1 MTSLR
6 EPHKDTEFEVA
17 RHVAAHAIAHLHMGQ
32 SFRSVGAHAAG
43 WWEVIEP
50 IWGTDQ
56 GTNARVALAG
66 PCLDLAVALVGSW
79 LETWRDDVASRPQG
93 YRHDMVDAAGSITDA
108 VAWALAFC
116 RANLELI
123 DELAWALTKMHA
135 PVDYALIS
143 ARFSGRSAD
152 VDPATLNVAERD
164 LVGHGRALARIDEAV
179 ADYLDAERAETGLH
193 ESVRVPL
200 AAGLLDP
207 S

>member
-66 PCLDLAVALVGSW
+66 PCLDLAVALVEEDGDFALVGSW

-93 YRHDMVDAAGSITDA
+93 YRHDMVDAGA
-108 VAWALAFC
+108 VRGARHARRGLRRAFIRHLA
-116 RANLELI
+116 
-123 DELAWALTKMHA
+123 
-135 PVDYALIS
+135 
-143 ARFSGRSAD
+143 
-152 VDPATLNVAERD
+152 
-164 LVGHGRALARIDEAV
+164 
-179 ADYLDAERAETGLH
+179 
-193 ESVRVPL
+193 
-200 AAGLLDP
+200 
-207 S
+207 